1 MSSKTAAAPSALRSP
16 QPGDLSS
23 PYRAVWRW
31 HFYAGVFVMPVL
43 LLLALTGGLY
53 LFKDEIDGFL
63 YRDMI
68 RVPAVQSWTWPET
81 WVASAAR
88 AADGGRVANLIM
100 PASDAQ
106 AVRLTVDRPDGVQK
120 TVFVDPHTGRV
131 TGVIPAGGVMELV
144 KKTHSLTLLGRPF
157 NLLVEIVAGWT
168 VILFATGLYLWWP
181 RRRAV
186 ATLTPKMTDTQR
198 RPFWRDLH
206 ALTGFYVGGVV
217 MFLAVTGMPWS
228 AVWGDRV
235 MGLVKETGLGRPPAP
250 VAGAWQRA
258 QHHDQPIGVGWT
270 MEGMV
275 MTHDHAGHGGLTQ
288 VLRVADQA
296 GLARPYAVNIPAA
309 GGTAYTA
316 TTQATRVQDSR
327 SLYIDAAS
335 GRLLGDIGYSQFGA
349 AAKAIELGIYTHQ
362 GTQFGQTNRI
372 VMLLGCIGVWLLAIS
387 GLVMWWKRR
396 PPSLS
401 RRRLGAP
408 PAPPGPRV
416 RAAVLGIVLPLAI
429 LYPLTG
435 LSLIAAVLL
444 DQAARPMF
452 RPSRRLLKESNE

>member
-1 MSSKTAAAPSALRSP
+1 MARNLDKTTPD
-16 QPGDLSS
+16 DLSGA
-23 PYRAVWRW
+23 YRAVWRW

-43 LLLALTGGLY
+43 MLLALTGGLY

-68 RVPAVQSWTWPET
+68 RVPAVQMRAAPDA
-81 WVASAAR
+81 WVASAAH
-88 AADGGRVANLIM
+88 AAGGGRVANLVM
-100 PASDAQ
+100 PARDDQ
-106 AVRLTVDRPDGVQK
+106 AIRIRVDRPDGVQK
-120 TVFVDPHTGRV
+120 TVFVDPHTGRA
-131 TGVIPAGGVMELV
+131 TGVIPAGGFMEQV

-157 NLLVEIVAGWT
+157 NILVEVVAGWT
-168 VILFATGLYLWWP
+168 IILFATGLYLWWP
-181 RRRAV
+181 RGRGV
-186 ATLTPKMTDTQR
+186 ATFAPQTTDSR
-198 RPFWRDLH
+198 RRSFWRDLH

-217 MFLAVTGMPWS
+217 LFLAVTGMPWS
-228 AVWGDRV
+228 AVWGDKV
-235 MGLVKETGLGRPPAP
+235 MGAVKETGLGRPPAP

-258 QHHDQPIGVGWT
+258 QHHDAPVGAGWT
-270 MEGMV
+270 MEGVV
-275 MTHDHAGHGGLTQ
+275 MTHDHAGHGGLAQ

-296 GLARPYAVNIPAA
+296 RLARPYTVNIPKADD
-309 GGTAYTA
+309 TAYTL

-327 SLYIDAAS
+327 SLYVDAVS
-335 GRLLGDIGYSQFGA
+335 GRLLGDIGYDQFGTG
-349 AAKAIELGIYTHQ
+349 AKAIEFGIYTHQ
-362 GTQFGQTNRI
+362 GTQFGQANRI

-396 PPSLS
+396 PPNLS

-408 PAPPGPRV
+408 PAPPGPRA

-444 DQAARPMF
+444 DRALRPMI
-452 RPSRRLLKESNE
+452 RRRSAAS

>member
-1 MSSKTAAAPSALRSP
+1 MRSEPTA
-16 QPGDLSS
+16 DLSG

-43 LLLALTGGLY
+43 MLLALTGGLY

-68 RVPAVQSWTWPET
+68 RVPAVQAKAAPET
-81 WVASAAR
+81 WLANTSAA
-88 AADGGRVANLIM
+88 AGGGRVANLVL
-100 PASDAQ
+100 PAGADQ
-106 AVRLTVDRPDGVQK
+106 AVRLRVDRPDGVQK
-120 TVFVDPHTGRV
+120 TVFIDPHTGRA
-131 TGVIPAGGVMELV
+131 TGVIPAGGFMELV

-157 NLLVEIVAGWT
+157 NILVEIVAGWT
-168 VILFATGLYLWWP
+168 IILFATGLYLWWP
-181 RRRAV
+181 RGRAV
-186 ATLTPKMTDTQR
+186 ATFTPKTTDSR
-198 RPFWRDLH
+198 HRPFWRDLH

-217 MFLAVTGMPWS
+217 LFLAVTGMPWS

-258 QHHDQPIGVGWT
+258 QHHDAPVGAGWT

-275 MTHDHAGHGGLTQ
+275 MTHDHAGHGGLAQ
-288 VLRVADQA
+288 VLHMADQA
-296 GLARPYAVNIPAA
+296 GLARPYAVNIPAVE
-309 GGTAYTA
+309 GTAYTV
-316 TTQATRVQDSR
+316 TTQARRVQDSR
-327 SLYIDAAS
+327 SLYIDATS
-335 GRLLGDIGYSQFGA
+335 GRLLGDIGYDQFGA
-349 AAKAIELGIYTHQ
+349 GAKAIELGIYTHQ
-362 GTQFGQTNRI
+362 GTQFGQANRI

-396 PPSLS
+396 PPNLS

-435 LSLIAAVLL
+435 LILVVAVLL
-444 DQAARPMF
+444 DRAVRPMIRR
-452 RPSRRLLKESNE
+452 RPAAS

>member
-1 MSSKTAAAPSALRSP
+1 MWGCVMRSE
-16 QPGDLSS
+16 PGDASIS
-23 PYRAVWRW
+23 DAYRAVWRW

-43 LLLALTGGLY
+43 MLLALTGGLY

-68 RVPAVQSWTWPET
+68 RVPAVQTQAAPDA
-81 WVASAAR
+81 WVASAAQ
-88 AADGGRVANLIM
+88 AAGGGRVANLVM
-100 PASDAQ
+100 PARDDQ
-106 AVRLTVDRPDGVQK
+106 AIRLRVDRPDGVQK
-120 TVFVDPHTGRV
+120 TVFVDPHTGRA
-131 TGVIPAGGVMELV
+131 TGVIPAGGFMELV

-157 NLLVEIVAGWT
+157 NILVAIVAGWT
-168 VILFATGLYLWWP
+168 IILFATGLYLWWP
-181 RRRAV
+181 RGRGV
-186 ATLTPKMTDTQR
+186 ATFAPQTTDSRR

-206 ALTGFYVGGVV
+206 VLTGFYVGGVV
-217 MFLAVTGMPWS
+217 LFLAVTGMPWS
-228 AVWGDRV
+228 AVWGDKV
-235 MGLVKETGLGRPPAP
+235 MGAVKETGLGRPPAP

-258 QHHDQPIGVGWT
+258 QHHDAPVGAGWT

-275 MTHDHAGHGGLTQ
+275 MTHDHAGHGGLAQ
-288 VLRVADQA
+288 VLRVADQVS
-296 GLARPYAVNIPAA
+296 LALPYAVNIPKADD
-309 GGTAYTA
+309 TAYTL

-327 SLYIDAAS
+327 SLYVDAAS
-335 GRLLGDIGYSQFGA
+335 GRLLGDIGYDQFGA
-349 AAKAIELGIYTHQ
+349 GAKAIEFGIYTHQ
-362 GTQFGQTNRI
+362 GTQFGQANRI

-396 PPSLS
+396 PPNLS

-408 PAPPGPRV
+408 PAPPGPRA

-444 DQAARPMF
+444 DRALRPMIRR
-452 RPSRRLLKESNE
+452 RPAAS